1 MKYPAV
7 LLAVSEAGFRCGGA
21 IGARVST
28 WTLVQHDVGLI
39 NRLGSSRE
47 RAVLARQSAQRA
59 DSFGEEH
66 DVLECFMLCASAR
79 VLCTTVLASWMLAY
93 AFGSRT
99 GSVFA
104 LPRWRLRGV
113 H

>member
-47 RAVLARQSAQRA
+47 RAVLARQPAQRA

-66 DVLECFMLCASAR
+66 DVLECFKLCASAR
-79 VLCTTVLASWMLAY
+79 VLCTTVLAS
-93 AFGSRT
+93 
-99 GSVFA
+99 
-104 LPRWRLRGV
+104 
-113 H
+113 